1 MKKKLI
7 LFSTLS
13 LFLTSCE
20 SYIEVTKDIF
30 PQYKSFSINKK
41 NKSSDQ
47 IYNQAREAY
56 NLPLEYS
63 IELNEIYYRTTF
75 YPSGINSTCY
85 SLFNTNFIYSSSYLT
100 NSNFINVDDTIVL
113 YDGLNLYTFDDNLI
127 VTEMI
132 TLSSNYVEILSS
144 AIYKV
149 DSNYCL
155 FSVESS
161 NNEMSGRLIT
171 LNKELKILENKILTV
186 TGHPKKEDMIYIS
199 YYQNNT
205 IGYNTDLSI
214 FTMNNMSFKYDS
226 NLNSLTTDGYT
237 LLEPP
242 VSTFQAIKKVDN
254 SYKFDNNHK
263 FNQENKILEFPTT
276 GYNES
281 SLRIY
286 EKSGLKHLFFQ
297 IKEPKTDECFLEY
310 IKLSNSNF
318 DNISHH
324 YFKNNAY
331 FLRVSIDEDK
341 ENYFCEIVVYIA
353 DVSFEAT
360 YFANDSLGCKAI
372 TIFTTEGD

>member
-7 LFSTLS
+7 SFSILS
-13 LFLTSCE
+13 LFLTSCK

-41 NKSSDQ
+41 SQYSNQ

-56 NLPLEYS
+56 NLPVEYS
-63 IELNEIYYRTTF
+63 IELNEIYYTATY
-75 YPSGINSTCY
+75 YPAGITSTCY

-100 NSNFINVDDTIVL
+100 NSNFINIDDMVVL
-113 YDGLNLYTFDDNLI
+113 YDGLNLYTFNDDLI

-149 DSNYCL
+149 DSNYYL
-155 FSVESS
+155 FSVE
-161 NNEMSGRLIT
+161 NKDNEISGRLIT
-171 LNKELKILENKILTV
+171 LNKELKIEENKILSV

-214 FTMNNMSFKYDS
+214 FTMNNMSFKYDYS
-226 NLNSLTTDGYT
+226 LNSLFTDGYT

-242 VSTFQAIKKVDN
+242 SSTFQAIKKVDN
-254 SYKFDNNHK
+254 SYKFDNNHE
-263 FNQENKILEFPTT
+263 FNQENKILEFPIT

-297 IKEPKTDECFLEY
+297 IKEPKTNECFLEY
-310 IKLSNSNF
+310 IRLSNYEF

-331 FLRVSIDEDK
+331 FLRAYIDENK
-341 ENYFCEIVVYIA
+341 EKYFCKIVVYIS

-360 YFANDSLGCKAI
+360 YFANNSLSCKAI
-372 TIFTTEGD
+372 IIFTTEGD